1 MIPETYYRTAAAR
14 RAAMADGTAPE
25 PKPFRLMYLPKKQ
38 SRSVNNTAHHWVHSR
53 CTENNFHRW
62 KQETRDRVLD
72 GAAFNALPES
82 EQCVHCL
89 PDFLNA

>member
-1 MIPETYYRTAAAR
+1 MIPETFYRTAASR
-14 RAAMADGTAPE
+14 RAAMAEGTAPE
-25 PKPFRLMYLPKKQ
+25 PKPFRPMYLPKKQ
-38 SRSVNNTAHHWVHSR
+38 ARSAYGAPFHWVHSR
-53 CTENNFHRW
+53 CVENNYCRW
-62 KQETRDRVLD
+62 KRETRDRVLD